1 MKLNRDHL
9 QYWPFY
15 CEENIWHLC
24 QEPHLLPFE
33 RKVVFI
39 SNENR
44 CVAMKNQRTGSLV
57 YWDYH
62 VVLLFR
68 DTDWKIADLDTL
80 LSLPCRSKKYLSN
93 TFVPTEPPIFRVV
106 EAGHYIRCFTSDR
119 RHMIDR
125 NEKYLQ
131 PPPPWDTIGG
141 SGFNLW
147 DFVDTTNSTHGQL
160 YELNEMYT
168 EFT

>member
-1 MKLNRDHL
+1 MKLDRDHL
-9 QYWPFY
+9 KYWPFY

-24 QEPHLLPFE
+24 QKPLLLPFE

-39 SNENR
+39 SNEKR

-68 DTDWKIADLDTL
+68 DSDWKIADLDTL
-80 LSLPCRSKKYLSN
+80 LSLPCPSEEYLSN
-93 TFVPTEPPIFRVV
+93 SFVSTEAPMFRVV
-106 EAGHYIRCFTSDR
+106 EADHYIRFFTSDR
-119 RHMIDR
+119 NHMVDQ
-125 NEKYLQ
+125 NGNYLQ
-131 PPPPWDTIGG
+131 APPPWNTIGP

-147 DFVDTTNSTHGQL
+147 DFVDTAKGKYGQL
-160 YELNEMYT
+160 YDLNGMYT